1 MSFLENA
8 KQYTGSDLE
17 NIFFRPILSGPS
29 AGELGVRVLY
39 NMPVPTTIQLWE
51 GQRNVLQKYTAAGWS
66 GGSAANKLQKT
77 IALSRVKAELGF
89 SAADYFSLVYE
100 KIAAR
105 ADVNMDDLTGS
116 ELEQA
121 ETSLFKQ
128 AIAEGIRATMWV
140 GDTTAASGFNTF
152 DGFLKSVKAG
162 AEQERFH
169 NSVYEAA
176 DFTNPEKIVAI
187 LDDLWQNADER
198 IKDRKAEGQLAFFVT
213 SDLYYA
219 YEKYLDSKGADAAYA
234 ESTNGRQGLA
244 YHGIPLV
251 DVRLGAYLSDTSLH
265 KSFCL
270 LTDRRNLVQPRPD
283 GEPPARRLHGR
294 MRRDR
299 RDDALLRIP
308 GIAMTASTP
317 RKPAGGI
324 TAAAI
329 TPAGNLLRAA
339 LGADGRA
346 EAVFRDGTLLT
357 RLPLAEQ
364 RSSYTELSDTQAGP
378 QRVRHTLKLVVSREA
393 ARTLFGP
400 AFRHTAAT
408 EGLIATVTAASG
420 ERLLIGWSARLGRE
434 QPLRLGSVSN
444 ESGVKPLDGT
454 PVVVTLTCEDTDPA
468 PELKQQEP

>member
-187 LDDLWQNADER
+187 LDDLWQNAGGLSVR
-198 IKDRKAEGQLAFFVT
+198 HLAPQVVLPADRPPQSRT
-213 SDLYYA
+213 
-219 YEKYLDSKGADAAYA
+219 
-234 ESTNGRQGLA
+234 GRQ
-244 YHGIPLV
+244 H
-251 DVRLGAYLSDTSLH
+251 VRLSGQRSAH
-265 KSFCL
+265 V
-270 LTDRRNLVQPRPD
+270 VQPRPD

>member
-162 AEQERFH
+162 AEQEISTTPTKSTSTAR
-169 NSVYEAA
+169 AP
-176 DFTNPEKIVAI
+176 TRPTP
-187 LDDLWQNADER
+187 
-198 IKDRKAEGQLAFFVT
+198 KAPTA
-213 SDLYYA
+213 
-219 YEKYLDSKGADAAYA
+219 
-234 ESTNGRQGLA
+234 
-244 YHGIPLV
+244 
-251 DVRLGAYLSDTSLH
+251 VRDWPT
-265 KSFCL
+265 
-270 LTDRRNLVQPRPD
+270 
-283 GEPPARRLHGR
+283 
-294 MRRDR
+294 
-299 RDDALLRIP
+299 
-308 GIAMTASTP
+308 TASRSSTSVWGPICPTP
-317 RKPAGGI
+317 RS
-324 TAAAI
+324 TS
-329 TPAGNLLRAA
+329 
-339 LGADGRA
+339 
-346 EAVFRDGTLLT
+346 
-357 RLPLAEQ
+357 
-364 RSSYTELSDTQAGP
+364 RSA
-378 QRVRHTLKLVVSREA
+378 
-393 ARTLFGP
+393 
-400 AFRHTAAT
+400 
-408 EGLIATVTAASG
+408 
-420 ERLLIGWSARLGRE
+420 
-434 QPLRLGSVSN
+434 
-444 ESGVKPLDGT
+444 
-454 PVVVTLTCEDTDPA
+454 C
-468 PELKQQEP
+468 

>member
-1 MSFLENA
+1 MSSPTEKGSPTIRTTTKIISTMSFLENA

-176 DFTNPEKIVAI
+176 DLI
-187 LDDLWQNADER
+187 L
-198 IKDRKAEGQLAFFVT
+198 I
-213 SDLYYA
+213 
-219 YEKYLDSKGADAAYA
+219 
-234 ESTNGRQGLA
+234 
-244 YHGIPLV
+244 
-251 DVRLGAYLSDTSLH
+251 LSY
-265 KSFCL
+265 
-270 LTDRRNLVQPRPD
+270 
-283 GEPPARRLHGR
+283 
-294 MRRDR
+294 
-299 RDDALLRIP
+299 I
-308 GIAMTASTP
+308 
-317 RKPAGGI
+317 
-324 TAAAI
+324 
-329 TPAGNLLRAA
+329 
-339 LGADGRA
+339 
-346 EAVFRDGTLLT
+346 
-357 RLPLAEQ
+357 
-364 RSSYTELSDTQAGP
+364 
-378 QRVRHTLKLVVSREA
+378 
-393 ARTLFGP
+393 
-400 AFRHTAAT
+400 
-408 EGLIATVTAASG
+408 
-420 ERLLIGWSARLGRE
+420 
-434 QPLRLGSVSN
+434 
-444 ESGVKPLDGT
+444 
-454 PVVVTLTCEDTDPA
+454 
-468 PELKQQEP
+468 

>member
-169 NSVYEAA
+169 
-176 DFTNPEKIVAI
+176 
-187 LDDLWQNADER
+187 
-198 IKDRKAEGQLAFFVT
+198 
-213 SDLYYA
+213 
-219 YEKYLDSKGADAAYA
+219 
-234 ESTNGRQGLA
+234 
-244 YHGIPLV
+244 
-251 DVRLGAYLSDTSLH
+251 LS
-265 KSFCL
+265 
-270 LTDRRNLVQPRPD
+270 
-283 GEPPARRLHGR
+283 
-294 MRRDR
+294 
-299 RDDALLRIP
+299 
-308 GIAMTASTP
+308 
-317 RKPAGGI
+317 
-324 TAAAI
+324 
-329 TPAGNLLRAA
+329 
-339 LGADGRA
+339 
-346 EAVFRDGTLLT
+346 
-357 RLPLAEQ
+357 
-364 RSSYTELSDTQAGP
+364 
-378 QRVRHTLKLVVSREA
+378 
-393 ARTLFGP
+393 
-400 AFRHTAAT
+400 
-408 EGLIATVTAASG
+408 LIH
-420 ERLLIGWSARLGRE
+420 I
-434 QPLRLGSVSN
+434 
-444 ESGVKPLDGT
+444 
-454 PVVVTLTCEDTDPA
+454 
-468 PELKQQEP
+468 

>member
-213 SDLYYA
+213 SDLYHL
-219 YEKYLDSKGADAAYA
+219 YEKYLDSFANTEAAYI
-234 ESTNGRQGLA
+234 GRTEGRPVLT
-244 YHGIPLV
+244 YHGIPVV
-251 DVRLGAYLSDTSLH
+251 DLHLSSYLRDTTYAQ
-265 KSFCL
+265 SFCL
-270 LTDRRNLVQPRPD
+270 LTDRRNLVLAVNTSDFPGNEIRMWYNPD
-283 GEPPARRLHGR
+283 LMENRQR
-294 MRRDR
+294 
-299 RDDALLRIP
+299 
-308 GIAMTASTP
+308 
-317 RKPAGGI
+317 
-324 TAAAI
+324 
-329 TPAGNLLRAA
+329 
-339 LGADGRA
+339 
-346 EAVFRDGTLLT
+346 AVFMAGCDVIDETML
-357 RLPLAEQ
+357 
-364 RSSYTELSDTQAGP
+364 SY
-378 QRVRHTLKLVVSREA
+378 
-393 ARTLFGP
+393 
-400 AFRHTAAT
+400 AFR
-408 EGLIATVTAASG
+408 V
-420 ERLLIGWSARLGRE
+420 
-434 QPLRLGSVSN
+434 
-444 ESGVKPLDGT
+444 
-454 PVVVTLTCEDTDPA
+454 
-468 PELKQQEP
+468 